1 MTETDPHYQPEVF
14 EAYWD
19 RDQVDA
25 LFADLKQ
32 GAEVRKVQARTTSGN
47 NRPEESAV
55 TLEQARELL
64 DDGLATAIQIYYEYD
79 DKTWCDTLMIS
90 PNTIRIVRTTV
101 PQSR

>member
-1 MTETDPHYQPEVF
+1 MTETDPHHQPEVL
-14 EAYWD
+14 EACWD
-19 RDQVDA
+19 RDQVDS
-25 LFADLKQ
+25 LFADLKR
-32 GAEVRKVQARTTSGN
+32 GAEVRQVQVRTTSGN

-64 DDGLATAIQIYYEYD
+64 DDGRTTAIQIYYDYD
-79 DKTWCDTLMIS
+79 GESWCDTLMVS